1 MMVAL
6 PTTCQFLQRDL
17 PLEFRHSA
25 GIVKSARGIS
35 PESCLKCT
43 GETCTCTLT
52 GKTCGELQT
61 FCTHLENGYLLNSM
75 EMATT
80 MPCTTSRTTRLIKL
94 YAVRAHCTGQAVSAH
109 SICSPEKLRIA
120 YRCTLCNSFESKS
133 SFRSILVSHP
143 YHLIGFLC
151 NLVLRVLFLHP
162 LCLEGGRESTL
173 GTT

>member
-1 MMVAL
+1 MCEGFRRIRNLHPSFFSYFSCRRGMMVAL

-52 GKTCGELQT
+52 GKTCGELPT

-94 YAVRAHCTGQAVSAH
+94 YSHCMCCPGTLYRTGC
-109 SICSPEKLRIA
+109 ICTQYLFSGKTTDSLSVH
-120 YRCTLCNSFESKS
+120 TL
-133 SFRSILVSHP
+133 
-143 YHLIGFLC
+143 
-151 NLVLRVLFLHP
+151 
-162 LCLEGGRESTL
+162 
-173 GTT
+173 